1 MLPALRNCL
10 LRFRSDARGAA
21 AVEFGL
27 VGLMFITGVLN
38 AFELGRFAYQR
49 MQVENA
55 AYAGA
60 QAAWATC
67 DPSSMVPATL
77 ILTTTQTTKCPN
89 LNTAVTRAIHGTSL
103 DTKVSLGPTGIT
115 EGYYCVNSSGA
126 FQLVGTVSS
135 KPANC
140 STAGNASALPGDYIQ
155 VNVTFSYTPLLPL
168 SVMGMR
174 GASTITKTSWMRLG

>member
-1 MLPALRNCL
+1 MPMRFPECL
-10 LRFRSDARGAA
+10 VKIRSDSRGA
-21 AVEFGL
+21 VSIEFAF
-27 VGLMFITGVLN
+27 VGLMLITGVLN

-67 DPSSMVPATL
+67 NDPSRMLPAT
-77 ILTTTQTTKCPN
+77 QAQKCPA
-89 LNTAVTRAIHGTSL
+89 LNAAVTAAIQGTSL
-103 DTKVSLGPTGIT
+103 GTKVSLSPTGIS
-115 EGYYCVNSSGA
+115 EGYYCVNASNALQS
-126 FQLVGTVSS
+126 VGSLAS

-140 STAGNASALPGDYIQ
+140 SAAGNASVLPGDYIQ
-155 VNVTFSYTPLLPL
+155 VNVTFSYTPLL
-168 SVMGMR
+168 SITVMGMR